1 MKNKFVA
8 DGRQR
13 FLRGKKTIQSES
25 VGEKYAAELAK
36 AVPEE
41 KRKIRARV
49 AEEFLRREKML
60 NCFVENFSLTPGF
73 SRVHMVC
80 AEKKTV

>member
-8 DGRQR
+8 DGLQR
-13 FLRGKKTIQSES
+13 FLRGKKTIQSEF
-25 VGEKYAAELAK
+25 VGEKYAAEF
-36 AVPEE
+36 PEE

-60 NCFVENFSLTPGF
+60 NHKPSAGTLW
-73 SRVHMVC
+73 
-80 AEKKTV
+80 